1 MHIINEYIIYLKD
14 EKNFYYKIMP
24 RNQNIKD
31 EKKDAYKKISKGLVR
46 RKISK
51 ALEDSSKKRK
61 SQKLFFKIFVRLFQ
75 VFLILGLSLG
85 AGATVALWSFYK
97 KLPDVSSLKN
107 YNPSE
112 TSEIYDTSGRILAK
126 IHGEENR
133 IIVPLNSIPLYV
145 QNAVI
150 SMEDE
155 RFYHHIG
162 VDPKALIRAVT
173 SVIDKSGKLVKGGG
187 STITQ
192 QLARNLFLSP
202 EVSIKRK
209 IAEMLLAIKIEKNF
223 SKSEILELYLNQ
235 VYWGHNAY
243 GIEAASRLYF
253 GKTTKELDLSEG
265 ALIGGLLSSPE
276 YYSPYRSLEKAK
288 WRRSLSLVNMV
299 RNGFITKKQAD
310 EAKDKEIHLYNSTLK
325 RAHNYLAPYFTS
337 YVISLLNEKYGDNL
351 LRKGGLKI
359 YTTMDSNAQEI
370 AENVIKNSI
379 ARYRR
384 RNINQGAL
392 ISIDPNTGFIKSIV
406 GGVDYNQSQ
415 FNRATQAKRQPGSSF
430 KPFVYVT
437 AFKEGVVSL
446 YSRETDEKTEYP
458 DLNGVWS
465 PQNYDKHYS
474 GDVSVLQAIQYS
486 INTVAVKVLYK
497 VGVDKVI
504 ETAKILG
511 IESYLGPNLS
521 LALGSSEVTMLEMAT
536 AYGVFATGGKKVRT
550 ITPIL
555 KIEDRRGNIIED
567 YSNQP
572 LEQVYSKN
580 AISMLNTAL
589 INVVR
594 AGTGVAANL
603 YDRQVAGKT
612 GTTSEHRDSWFVGYI
627 PQLVTVVW
635 VGNDNNSVMGYS
647 TTGGTICAPMWKNYM
662 QQVTRKIKPK
672 RFIITGG
679 DIPLK
684 QKEEDKKDENKEN
697 SSDSVII
704 KEIDTNKNKNLD
716 KNLKQENKNT
726 TDTIKIEQSEPII
739 KETILPDENQEPEY
753 IAPTIAPTNVEI
765 EPGVFIKPTSVPN
778 TPVPAQ

>member
-1 MHIINEYIIYLKD
+1 
-14 EKNFYYKIMP
+14 MP
-24 RNQNIKD
+24 RNQNTKD
-31 EKKDAYKKISKGLVR
+31 EKKDAYKKISNGLIR
-46 RKISK
+46 KKISK
-51 ALEDSSKKRK
+51 ALEDSSNKRK
-61 SQKLFFKIFVRLFQ
+61 PTKLFFRVFIRLFQ
-75 VFLILGLSLG
+75 VCLILGLSLG
-85 AGATVALWSFYK
+85 AGATVALWSFYN

-112 TSEIYDTSGRILAK
+112 TSEIYDSSGRMLAK

-150 SMEDE
+150 AMEDE

-173 SVIDKSGKLVKGGG
+173 SIVDKSGRLVKGGG

-202 EVSIKRK
+202 EISIKRK
-209 IAEMLLAIKIEKNF
+209 IAEMLLAIKIERNF

-253 GKTTKELDLSEG
+253 GKSTSELNLSEG

-276 YYSPYRSLEKAK
+276 YYSPYRSMEKAK
-288 WRRSLSLVNMV
+288 WRMSLSLLNMV
-299 RNGFITKKQAD
+299 RNGFITQKQAD
-310 EAKDKEIHLYNSTLK
+310 EAKKREIHLSGSNLQKEHS
-325 RAHNYLAPYFTS
+325 YLAPYFTS

-359 YTTMDSNAQEI
+359 YTTMDPHDQSV
-370 AENVIKNSI
+370 AEGVIENSI
-379 ARYRR
+379 RRYKR
-384 RNINQGAL
+384 RNITQGAL
-392 ISIDPNTGFIKSIV
+392 ISVDPNTGFIKAIV
-406 GGVDYNQSQ
+406 GGVDYSQSQ

-430 KPFVYVT
+430 KPFVYLT
-437 AFKEGVVSL
+437 AFKEGIVNL
-446 YSRETDEKTEYP
+446 YTREVDEKTDYP

-465 PQNYDKHYS
+465 PQNYDKGYS
-474 GDVSVLQAIQYS
+474 GSMTVMQAIQNS
-486 INTVAVKVLYK
+486 VNTIAVKVLYK

-536 AYGVFATGGKKVRT
+536 AYSVFATGGKKVKS

-555 KIEDRRGNIIED
+555 KIEDRHGNVIED

-572 LEQVYSKN
+572 LETVYN
-580 AISMLNTAL
+580 RDAIAMLNTAL
-589 INVVR
+589 VNVVR
-594 AGTGVAANL
+594 AGTGFSANL

-647 TTGGTICAPMWKNYM
+647 TTGGTVCAPMWKTYM
-662 QQVTRKIKPK
+662 LEAIRNLRPQ
-672 RFIITGG
+672 RFPSTKDGYSSI
-679 DIPLK
+679 K
-684 QKEEDKKDENKEN
+684 QKPQSNEKEGIVSTKQN
-697 SSDSVII
+697 SNDSVVI
-704 KEIDTNKNKNLD
+704 KEINSNKPLD
-716 KNLKQENKNT
+716 KETVPQENKAS
-726 TDTIKIEQSEPII
+726 TDKIKIEENTEPVVKETSEVAPQTKSEP
-739 KETILPDENQEPEY
+739 TV
-753 IAPTIAPTNVEI
+753 APTSVEV
-765 EPGVFIKPTSVPN
+765 EQGVFIKPTSVPN
-778 TPVPAQ
+778 TAVPE